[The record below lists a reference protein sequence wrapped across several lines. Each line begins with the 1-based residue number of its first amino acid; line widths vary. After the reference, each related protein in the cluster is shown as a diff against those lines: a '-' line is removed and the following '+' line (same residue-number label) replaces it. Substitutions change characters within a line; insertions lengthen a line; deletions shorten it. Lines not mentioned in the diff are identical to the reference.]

1 MAYPRE
7 CSMCI
12 WEECVFCYC
21 WGEYT
26 SVRLVGIKCC
36 SSLLFPYWS
45 SVWLFYPL
53 LKLCNINTSNF
64 YYRTCY
70 FSLNSVQFSFIYIFH
85 VYFVRCIYVYN
96 CYFLLEWAFYQY
108 IKSLSLVCFF
118 DLKFVLSLN
127 NIVTSIHFLLLF
139 LFILLE
145 IHEVSLTCG
154 TISLLSSGR
163 LSAIF
168 LHILPLFHYLFS
180 FYVSISFLL

>member
-1 MAYPRE
+1 MSD
-7 CSMCI
+7 CSI
-12 WEECVFCYC
+12 RYWNCVILTPQTFIIELAISPLILYNFLS
-21 WGEYT
+21 YIYFM
-26 SVRLVGIKCC
+26 SI
-36 SSLLFPYWS
+36 LLG
-45 SVWLFYPL
+45 V
-53 LKLCNINTSNF
+53 
-64 YYRTCY
+64 
-70 FSLNSVQFSFIYIFH
+70 
-85 VYFVRCIYVYN
+85 YVYN

-118 DLKFVLSLN
+118 DLKFVLSDN

-180 FYVSISFLL
+180 FYVSVSFLL